1 MRLKKEKEES
11 CLSMIC
17 LRPLVD
23 IDTVVQMGVGK
34 GNRTVVISLSLDT
47 LPDMRLSDYQLTMIQ
62 YGVHAV

>member
-1 MRLKKEKEES
+1 
-11 CLSMIC
+11 MIC

-34 GNRTVVISLSLDT
+34 GNCTVVISLSLDT